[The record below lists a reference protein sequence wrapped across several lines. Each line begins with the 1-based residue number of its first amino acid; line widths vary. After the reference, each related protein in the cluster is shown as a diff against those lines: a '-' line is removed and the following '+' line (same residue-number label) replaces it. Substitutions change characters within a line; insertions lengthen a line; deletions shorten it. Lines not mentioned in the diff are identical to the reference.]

1 VSDKYLNEEPTD
13 WVTTIHDLFCKHTC
27 FAMIVALI
35 LGFILKPAIIGLVF
49 LFWLLCVAWSL

>member
-1 VSDKYLNEEPTD
+1 MSDHYLEEEPKD
-13 WVTTIHDLFCKHTC
+13 WVTVIHDTFTKHTC